1 MLIKTENI
9 PYDYKGYMAV
19 PLSALYIL
27 NKNQYNIIANTN
39 CRNIFNE
46 IIVEGNQ
53 YKISNSIKTPTKA
66 LSKRYFIE
74 LPENQK
80 IKSNYY
86 IIENND
92 KFKDKKFIIPFAKII
107 IQLKH

>member
-1 MLIKTENI
+1 
-9 PYDYKGYMAV
+9 MAV

-66 LSKRYFIE
+66 LSKRYFIV
-74 LPENQK
+74 LPKNK
-80 IKSNYY
+80 NPKSVYY
-86 IIENND
+86 IIEDNNE
-92 KFKDKKFIIPFAKII
+92 FKDKKIIDPFARII
-107 IQLKH
+107 IKLKSI